1 MTAMSKN
8 DGLDRSR
15 AAEFAWRFTR
25 PGETFVFPEEATAEA
40 QETVDGVDADSLAV
54 DGVDADSL
62 AVDGVDADGE
72 DGDGEDGDD
81 EGDDSEGVDSELR
94 AGAKGAASR
103 DDAPTGQNFFQQAR
117 ETCAALAVEIDR
129 LWLLPEAEQAAVIE
143 PMLVRASELG
153 LGLCAMQSFPLQS
166 VRLLRLALRCRDAL
180 SEEVWEGAWTSAAWL
195 DYNHPELIELLIEV
209 ARSGSRSMVT
219 ALMLAV
225 SDNRW
230 KAVARMPGAVAR
242 IARVIDEGPGYMARR
257 IAIDWISCI
266 GGREAIPALRRALR
280 APHFVLRYRAFDVF
294 DTHFPDRIKAEDVVF
309 LLENTVLHAPPDR
322 FHDEENDRANCYLP
336 RMVERAVVR
345 LKPREAIAPLVALIE
360 GRCASRWRLGP
371 TLDDAWAL
379 GVLAA
384 AFPQQSLPYVDYR
397 LHHVSRDRRE
407 MAVEALS
414 RLPDELARPR
424 LLLAAAD
431 GMPEIAERAQAIWL
445 ERWAELCPRDPMAGV
460 ETSLLE
466 GPPSEQMLSRLGVL
480 RSAPLEA
487 RAAMVEVLLGET
499 PEPEGLALLLF
510 AVIDSRLWERRIRPG
525 LPEYRET
532 FCRALIERFGTR
544 AVDGL
549 LALEERYPEGRWGWL
564 HALSDLTTRG
574 AIPEASHAAL
584 RALAERRFMRPR
596 RRGGEVSDGTTDEG
610 PDYDAI
616 SILAHVGPPP
626 ELADRLWRIA
636 CDPAEKSY
644 LQHVAMRALARLP
657 PDEAGL
663 DAVVQAELQAAM
675 AASDLPRFALAAAVG
690 FARKLPATYELT
702 ERALAE
708 LGPAPPEDLRK
719 LTALAECVEATAKE
733 GRLPETFLREAL
745 GQPGT
750 YRCAVAARVAQRRKL
765 QEPEVE
771 ALAAVFAG
779 SDPTCAAEAACAL
792 LSHGTVTP
800 EQPELLAVAERA
812 PAALRS
818 ELLFRMRIRG
828 ASLDIL
834 WPMFEPLML
843 SADPDVTSPLHHMA
857 YDFNK
862 EGKGE
867 QLRALLPR
875 VVDPELRMDIEE
887 LLERDGD
894 DYWEDADE
902 EDD

>member
-25 PGETFVFPEEATAEA
+25 PGETFVFPEEAPAEA
-40 QETVDGVDADSLAV
+40 PETVDGKDVDREVAAGTV
-54 DGVDADSL
+54 AAGM
-62 AVDGVDADGE
+62 
-72 DGDGEDGDD
+72 DD
-81 EGDDSEGVDSELR
+81 EASGDEAP
-94 AGAKGAASR
+94 AGHE
-103 DDAPTGQNFFQQAR
+103 NFFQQAR
-117 ETCAALAVEIDR
+117 ETCASLAVEIDR
-129 LWLLPEAEQAAVIE
+129 LWLLPETEQAAVIE

-153 LGLCAMQSFPLQS
+153 LGLCAMQNYPLQS

-180 SEEVWEGAWTSAAWL
+180 SDEVWEAAWTSAAWL

-225 SDNRW
+225 SDGRW
-230 KAVARMPGAVAR
+230 KAVARIPGAVAR
-242 IARVIDEGPGYMARR
+242 IARVIDEGPGYPARC
-257 IAIDWISCI
+257 IAVDWISCI
-266 GGREAIPALRRALR
+266 GGREAAPALRRALR
-280 APHFVLRYRAFDVF
+280 APHFVLRYRAMDVF
-294 DTHFPDRIKAEDVVF
+294 DTRFPDRLKAEDVVF
-309 LLENTVLHAPPDR
+309 LLKDTVLHAPPDR
-322 FHDEENDRANCYLP
+322 FHDEENDRANFYLP
-336 RMVERAVVR
+336 RMLERAVVR
-345 LKPREAIAPLVALIE
+345 LRPREAIEPLVALVE

-384 AFPQQSLPYVDYR
+384 AFPEVSLPYVDFR
-397 LHHVSRDRRE
+397 LYHVSRDRRE

-424 LLLAAAD
+424 LLVAAAD
-431 GMPEIAERAQAIWL
+431 GVPEIAERAQAIWL

-466 GPPSEQMLSRLGVL
+466 GPPSEQMRSRLGVL
-480 RSAPLEA
+480 RSAPIEA
-487 RAAMVEVLLGET
+487 RAAMVEVLLGE
-499 PEPEGLALLLF
+499 PPDSEGLALLLF
-510 AVIDSRLWERRIRPG
+510 AIIDSRLWERRLRPG

-549 LALEERYPEGRWGWL
+549 LALEIRYPEGRWGWL
-564 HALSDLTTRG
+564 HALSDLMTRG
-574 AIPEASHAAL
+574 AIPEASHDAL
-584 RALAERRFMRPR
+584 RALAVRRIMRK
-596 RRGGEVSDGTTDEG
+596 GGVTGEDPDES
-610 PDYDAI
+610 PEYDAI
-616 SILAHVGPPP
+616 SILTHVGPPP
-626 ELADRLWRIA
+626 ELADFLWRIA
-636 CDPAEKSY
+636 RDPAAKSY
-644 LQHVAMRALARLP
+644 LQHVSMRALARLP

-663 DAVVQAELQAAM
+663 DAVVQAELEAAM

-690 FARKLPATYELT
+690 FARKLPAAFALT
-702 ERALAE
+702 EGALAE

-719 LTALAECVEATAKE
+719 LTALADCVEAIAKE
-733 GRLPETFLREAL
+733 GRLPDTFMREAL

-750 YRCAVAARVAQRRKL
+750 YRCAIAARLAQRRKL

-771 ALAAVFAG
+771 ALTAVFAG
-779 SDPTCAAEAACAL
+779 NDPTCAAEAACAL
-792 LSHGTVTP
+792 LGHGTIPP
-800 EQPELLAVAERA
+800 EHAELLGVAERA
-812 PAALRS
+812 PLALRS
-818 ELLFRMRIRG
+818 DLLFRMRIRG
-828 ASLDIL
+828 APLDGL
-834 WPMFEPLML
+834 WPMIEPLLL
-843 SADPDVTSPLHHMA
+843 SADPDVTSPFHHMA

-862 EGKGE
+862 EGMAE

-887 LLERDGD
+887 LFEREGD
-894 DYWEDADE
+894 DYWEDADD